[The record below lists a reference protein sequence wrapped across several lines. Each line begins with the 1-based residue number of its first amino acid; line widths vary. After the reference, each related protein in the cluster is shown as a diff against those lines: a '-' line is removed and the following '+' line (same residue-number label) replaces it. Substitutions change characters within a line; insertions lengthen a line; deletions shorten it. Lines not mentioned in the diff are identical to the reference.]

1 MKSASIFEYLL
12 FVIGGVGVGA
22 GVIVEVGKVELD
34 VYNWYCDLLGGMLES
49 IFKKVF
55 VGVFKSVATTTV
67 SGEVSLDLL
76 YLSIYSAIYFDN
88 IYKTNLEVSA
98 FLDNTRIFNKNHKMY
113 INSLTYNNI
122 PYIC

>member
-1 MKSASIFEYLL
+1 M
-12 FVIGGVGVGA
+12 IGGVGVGVGVGA

-34 VYNWYCDLLGGMLES
+34 VYNWYSDLLGGMLES
-49 IFKKVF
+49 IFEKVF

-98 FLDNTRIFNKNHKMY
+98 FLYNTRIFNKNHKMH
-113 INSLTYNNI
+113 INL
-122 PYIC
+122 